1 MKNLI
6 LATMTTAAFLPLCT
20 TAQADAHSSETTAS
34 GMYVGATYGKGK
46 ANLEFDEPA
55 INNFFD
61 DSTTTM
67 SLFIGKDLNETFAVE
82 GFYANHGE
90 SKINVPADPYTATIK
105 GTTMGLAVKAGTNFS
120 DDIRGFVKLGYH
132 SWKSEANENDGGV
145 LATYKDDGTDLL
157 YGIGIEYKLSETT
170 AVVAGYDRF
179 NYDNENIID
188 MSIGIKYR
196 F

>member
-1 MKNLI
+1 MKKLI
-6 LATMTTAAFLPLCT
+6 LTTITTAAFLPLCT

-46 ANLEFDEPA
+46 HNIEFDDPA
-55 INNFFD
+55 TNNFFD

-82 GFYANHGE
+82 GFYANQGE
-90 SKINVPADPYTATIK
+90 SKINIPAESYTATIK

-132 SWKSEANENDGGV
+132 SWKSESNENDNGV
-145 LATYKDDGTDLL
+145 LGTEKDDGTDLL

-179 NYDNENIID
+179 TYDDSNITD

>member
-1 MKNLI
+1 MKKLI
-6 LATMTTAAFLPLCT
+6 LATITTAAFLPLCT

-46 ANLEFDEPA
+46 ANLEFDDPA
-55 INNFFD
+55 TNNFFD

-67 SLFIGKDLNETFAVE
+67 SLFIGMDLNETFAVE
-82 GFYANHGE
+82 GLYANHGE
-90 SKINVPADPYTATIK
+90 SKINIPALSYTATIK

-132 SWKSEANENDGGV
+132 SWKSESNENDNGV
-145 LATYKDDGTDLL
+145 LGTEKDDGTDLL
-157 YGIGIEYKLSETT
+157 YGIGIEYKLSETA

-179 NYDNENIID
+179 TYNDSNITD

>member
-1 MKNLI
+1 MKKLI
-6 LATMTTAAFLPLCT
+6 LTTITTAAFLPLCT

-46 ANLEFDEPA
+46 HNIEFTDPA
-55 INNFFD
+55 TNNFFD

-90 SKINVPADPYTATIK
+90 SKINVPAASYTSTIK

-132 SWKSEANENDGGV
+132 SWKSESNENDNGV
-145 LATYKDDGTDLL
+145 LGTEKEDGTDLL

-179 NYDNENIID
+179 TYDDSNITD

>member
-1 MKNLI
+1 MKKLI
-6 LATMTTAAFLPLCT
+6 LATITTAAFLPLCT

-46 ANLEFDEPA
+46 ANLEFDDPA
-55 INNFFD
+55 TNNFFD

-67 SLFIGKDLNETFAVE
+67 SLFIGMDLNETFAVE

-90 SKINVPADPYTATIK
+90 SKINIPALSYTATIK

-132 SWKSEANENDGGV
+132 SWKSESNENDNGV
-145 LATYKDDGTDLL
+145 LGTEKDDGTDLL
-157 YGIGIEYKLSETT
+157 YGIGIEYKLSETA

-179 NYDNENIID
+179 TYNDSNITD